1 MRDNID
7 LTANRMFQSH
17 RRVVM
22 PGWVSTVLGK
32 YPWNKPP
39 LMLASDLDN
48 DILHGRNIPLIV
60 LGNKSDRHS
69 TTTIMQIDSGEYC
82 DCCGAYLN
90 AIPWDRTYG
99 LCRKCMEDMRKNY
112 GNRAEI
118 IPWYHREEM
127 RPNRERMYSRVRRA
141 R

>member
-22 PGWVSTVLGK
+22 PGWVSTVFGK

-39 LMLASDLDN
+39 LTRASDLDD
-48 DILHGRNIPLIV
+48 DILHRRNIPLVV

-112 GNRAEI
+112 GNRVEI